1 MYLVH
6 IYAYPYKYTY
16 IQVLMAQNS
25 CISQPYCRLYSGSW
39 LLIWKLAA
47 HLEAGCSA
55 RPDSQSRLFSEILC
69 RLLVI
74 IVINPVSSLAVVS

>member
-25 CISQPYCRLYSGSW
+25 CISQPYNCVGKEM
-39 LLIWKLAA
+39 LIACGVAIAIGTPLAA
-47 HLEAGCSA
+47 IGVPIIHHSA
-55 RPDSQSRLFSEILC
+55 
-69 RLLVI
+69 LLTTASFYCHI
-74 IVINPVSSLAVVS
+74 ALR

>member
-25 CISQPYCRLYSGSW
+25 CISQPYIQTMFELCT
-39 LLIWKLAA
+39 LIRQPSMFVTRFSKRCA
-47 HLEAGCSA
+47 LENPGKH
-55 RPDSQSRLFSEILC
+55 FSI
-69 RLLVI
+69 
-74 IVINPVSSLAVVS
+74 LAVHHFNSHHLVPCAVVW

>member
-25 CISQPYCRLYSGSW
+25 CISQPYC
-39 LLIWKLAA
+39 KQVLAT
-47 HLEAGCSA
+47 
-55 RPDSQSRLFSEILC
+55 
-69 RLLVI
+69 
-74 IVINPVSSLAVVS
+74 AVPAAEGGAETR

>member
-25 CISQPYCRLYSGSW
+25 CISQPY
-39 LLIWKLAA
+39 KLQLWGDFEYMPEMIQGVTLRENLPETVPA
-47 HLEAGCSA
+47 
-55 RPDSQSRLFSEILC
+55 SQSALEQPETDVNLET
-69 RLLVI
+69 
-74 IVINPVSSLAVVS
+74 

>member
-25 CISQPYCRLYSGSW
+25 CISQPYWC
-39 LLIWKLAA
+39 APC
-47 HLEAGCSA
+47 AGCPA
-55 RPDSQSRLFSEILC
+55 GGYIPFVHPPAAPDD
-69 RLLVI
+69 V
-74 IVINPVSSLAVVS
+74 

>member
-25 CISQPYCRLYSGSW
+25 CISQPYFDDTAEFSLDNYNWCATSGSFSCFC
-39 LLIWKLAA
+39 KL
-47 HLEAGCSA
+47 GINV
-55 RPDSQSRLFSEILC
+55 QLFAQHC
-69 RLLVI
+69 RRYI
-74 IVINPVSSLAVVS
+74 SS

>member
-25 CISQPYCRLYSGSW
+25 CISQPYVSHAANSPRVE
-39 LLIWKLAA
+39 IKLFK
-47 HLEAGCSA
+47 LVNFC
-55 RPDSQSRLFSEILC
+55 SRLT
-69 RLLVI
+69 
-74 IVINPVSSLAVVS
+74 

>member
-25 CISQPYCRLYSGSW
+25 CISQPY
-39 LLIWKLAA
+39 LLQQNWPALIIRFLRSTHSQGQSLAA
-47 HLEAGCSA
+47 SA
-55 RPDSQSRLFSEILC
+55 MDKIFPTGLTYTCVQWPTRP
-69 RLLVI
+69 
-74 IVINPVSSLAVVS
+74 A

>member
-25 CISQPYCRLYSGSW
+25 CISQPY
-39 LLIWKLAA
+39 AA
-47 HLEAGCSA
+47 APGGTA
-55 RPDSQSRLFSEILC
+55 RWP
-69 RLLVI
+69 
-74 IVINPVSSLAVVS
+74 AVN

>member
-25 CISQPYCRLYSGSW
+25 CISQPYTSVIEHTVAYYDLQASD
-39 LLIWKLAA
+39 
-47 HLEAGCSA
+47 LE
-55 RPDSQSRLFSEILC
+55 
-69 RLLVI
+69 
-74 IVINPVSSLAVVS
+74 

>member
-25 CISQPYCRLYSGSW
+25 CISQPQGGVSIASREHRRQRCMTRSQRGQKQLKLEEEDHVSQRTPGS
-39 LLIWKLAA
+39 
-47 HLEAGCSA
+47 
-55 RPDSQSRLFSEILC
+55 
-69 RLLVI
+69 
-74 IVINPVSSLAVVS
+74 

>member
-25 CISQPYCRLYSGSW
+25 CISQPYSRAMELEF
-39 LLIWKLAA
+39 
-47 HLEAGCSA
+47 HLTEDVDTLTRIHGQIACHA
-55 RPDSQSRLFSEILC
+55 QPEFQQRNFT
-69 RLLVI
+69 
-74 IVINPVSSLAVVS
+74 